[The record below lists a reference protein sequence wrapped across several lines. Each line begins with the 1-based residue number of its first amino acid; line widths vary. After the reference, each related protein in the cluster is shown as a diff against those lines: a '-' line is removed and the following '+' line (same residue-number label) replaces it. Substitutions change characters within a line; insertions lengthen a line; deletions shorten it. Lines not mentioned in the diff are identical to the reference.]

1 MTLSDLVCGA
11 YSLKV
16 CWQGIVKIMGAS
28 ILCVMPMAS
37 HSLSPYLNLNSGN
50 KEFCDPILVEFNKL
64 LKKDS
69 VIRFEPLQEG
79 LNISNTMLKLGSGL
93 LEYSSDDHYVNYK
106 FFDIDNDKKDELIVQ
121 TDVSLGGK
129 DYRTEWYV
137 FNYEKK
143 DLSNGAEITS
153 ILEAIGW
160 AAGKGLNM
168 KTLFSRPA
176 RVEKNTDSGVKLIA
190 LIRHMFPTVIS
201 FNGKQYV
208 VLEESA
214 VRKKRYI
221 TVNEVKEESSAHKIN
236 RLCLFKYN

>member
-1 MTLSDLVCGA
+1 MSDLVYGA
-11 YSLKV
+11 YLLKA
-16 CWQGIVKIMGAS
+16 CWQGIVKIMGTF
-28 ILCVMPMAS
+28 ILLVIPIVS
-37 HSLSPYLNLNSGN
+37 HSQSLYLNLNSGN
-50 KEFCDPILVEFNKL
+50 KEFCGPVLIEFNKL
-64 LKKDS
+64 LKKSS
-69 VIRFEPLQEG
+69 VINFEPLQEG
-79 LNISNTMLKLGSGL
+79 LNTSNTMVKLGSGL
-93 LEYSSDDHYVNYK
+93 LEYSSDDHYASYK
-106 FFDIDNDKKDELIVQ
+106 FFDIDNDRKDELVVQ

-143 DLSNGAEITS
+143 DHSNGPEITS
-153 ILEAIGW
+153 MLESKGW
-160 AAGKGLNM
+160 VAGKGLNM

-176 RVEKNTDSGVKLIA
+176 RVEKDTDSGVKLIS

-208 VLEESA
+208 VLEETA

-221 TVNEVKEESSAHKIN
+221 MVNEVKEESSAHKIT